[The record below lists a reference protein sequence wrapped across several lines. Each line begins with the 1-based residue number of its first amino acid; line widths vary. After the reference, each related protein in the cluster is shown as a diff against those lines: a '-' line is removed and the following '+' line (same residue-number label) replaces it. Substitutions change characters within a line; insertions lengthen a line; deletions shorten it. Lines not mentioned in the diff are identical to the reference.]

1 MRRRGSLFA
10 LVAALAALL
19 WLFGSWSLP
28 GPLLRD
34 QEFNVPQGASLSS
47 VATQLQEAGAVRS
60 AALFKLRARLLGGSA
75 PIKAG
80 HFVLPKG
87 ASESS
92 ILDLLQGGKVLR
104 RFVTIPEG
112 MPSILVYER
121 LMATPGLAG
130 EIPIPAEGSILPDTY
145 EVGMGESRAAV
156 VARMQAAMNKTLAEL
171 WAERSATTVVKTPQ
185 EAIILAGIVEKET
198 AKAEER
204 RLIAGLYT
212 NRLRIGM
219 RLQADPTVIYPIT
232 KGKALGR
239 RILKSELRAKN
250 GYNTYT
256 KAGLPIGPITNPGR
270 ASIEAV
276 LNPASTKDLY
286 IVADGQGGHVF
297 ADTLA
302 EHNANVARWYAIRR
316 ARGEM

>member
-1 MRRRGSLFA
+1 MRRRGSLVA

-19 WLFGSWSLP
+19 WLIGRWWLP
-28 GPLLRD
+28 GPLTRD
-34 QEFNVPQGASLSS
+34 QDFVVPQGASLSS
-47 VATQLQEAGAVRS
+47 VAQQLEQNGAIRS
-60 AALFKLRARLLGGSA
+60 ASLFKLRVRFLGRSVA
-75 PIKAG
+75 IQAG
-80 HFVLPKG
+80 HFVLPKS
-87 ASESS
+87 ASESA
-92 ILDLLQGGKVLR
+92 IFDVLQGHKVLR

-121 LMATPGLAG
+121 LMATPGLVG
-130 EIPIPAEGSILPDTY
+130 TIPVPAEGSILPDTY
-145 EVGMGESRAAV
+145 EVGMGESRAAI
-156 VARMQAAMNKTLAEL
+156 VARMQAEMNQTLADL
-171 WAERSATTVVKTPQ
+171 WAKRSPATFAKTPE
-185 EAIILAGIVEKET
+185 EAIILAAIVEKET
-198 AKAEER
+198 GKAEER

-232 KGKALGR
+232 KGKPLGR

-250 GYNTYT
+250 GYNTY
-256 KAGLPIGPITNPGR
+256 AQSGLPIGPITNPGR

-286 IVADGQGGHVF
+286 FVADGSGGHVF
-297 ADTLA
+297 ADTLT
-302 EHNANVARWYAIRR
+302 EHNANVARWYKLRR